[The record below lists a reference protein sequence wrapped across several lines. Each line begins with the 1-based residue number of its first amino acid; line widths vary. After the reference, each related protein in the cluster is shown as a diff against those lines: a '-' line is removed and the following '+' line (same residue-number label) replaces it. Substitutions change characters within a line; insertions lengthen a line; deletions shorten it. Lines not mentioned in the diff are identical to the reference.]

1 MKTTKFFYRDPD
13 APRPNQPIGVGVLA
27 LIENGNKLLLE
38 RRSDCGRWSLVGG
51 AVEVEESLDSV
62 LRREVLEETGLSIKT
77 YELFCISSDPTRIIE
92 YPDGN
97 VIRLLSFVYEV
108 EIENFDSI
116 RSSEESQELRF
127 FEEVELSELDIV
139 ETARPIVSEYLSDG
153 SPRPFLL

>member
-51 AVEVEESLDSV
+51 AVEVEESLDSA
-62 LRREVLEETGLSIKT
+62 LCREVLEETGLSIKT